1 MILSTAVRR
10 TTAAKNPRTV
20 CGCQPVEVI
29 IVAMVTPPGRLSSLS
44 TRACFEP
51 AQASLL
57 RSWRFPHAR
66 SSNANNLCARIL
78 LVSRKSVRSDC
89 HRTGASISGVMCG
102 VSRPARAFW
111 QPSNVQGSVASFSGP
126 VHGRARALMPPGFPA
141 RLQANA
147 DRLGRARNHVRSR
160 SRTRARECGFPGSD
174 PFETPDLADDD
185 PSSSP
190 SMVNDGLI
198 LAAGS
203 RRW

>member
-1 MILSTAVRR
+1 MAIAKARAWVMILSTAVRR

-78 LVSRKSVRSDC
+78 LVSRKSVRAFKGIFCDDVSEFESYMPSHALRSLWAMSDL
-89 HRTGASISGVMCG
+89 
-102 VSRPARAFW
+102 
-111 QPSNVQGSVASFSGP
+111 QG
-126 VHGRARALMPPGFPA
+126 
-141 RLQANA
+141 
-147 DRLGRARNHVRSR
+147 
-160 SRTRARECGFPGSD
+160 
-174 PFETPDLADDD
+174 
-185 PSSSP
+185 
-190 SMVNDGLI
+190 
-198 LAAGS
+198 
-203 RRW
+203 